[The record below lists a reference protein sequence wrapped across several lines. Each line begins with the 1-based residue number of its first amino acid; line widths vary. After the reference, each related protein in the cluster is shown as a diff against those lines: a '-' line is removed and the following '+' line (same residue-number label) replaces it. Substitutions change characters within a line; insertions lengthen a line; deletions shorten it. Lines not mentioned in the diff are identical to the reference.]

1 MKTLR
6 RLSAFGA
13 LAAVAVGC
21 SDSVAPED
29 VTLADLVGT
38 WNATAVTF
46 EPVGGGEGIEVVG
59 ELGAALSFTIAASGA
74 YTVTVTA
81 PQEQPQINSGT
92 MTVANGVITAT
103 STGPGEDPGFLE
115 ILAFSGDNLTLFS
128 EDEDFDF
135 TDDQIDNPTPATM
148 TMVMVRE

>member
-21 SDSVAPED
+21 SDSIAPED

-46 EPVGGGEGIEVVG
+46 APVGGGEGVDLIGQFGGTVG
-59 ELGAALSFTIAASGA
+59 FTITDGGA
-74 YTVTVTA
+74 YTLTVSVPGEGT
-81 PQEQPQINSGT
+81 EIETGT
-92 MTVANGVITAT
+92 MTVSNGVITAT
-103 STGPGEDPGFLE
+103 PSGGGDPGIFE
-115 ILAFSGDNLTLFS
+115 ILAFGGDNMTLFF
-128 EDEDFDF
+128 EDEEFDF
-135 TDDQIDNPTPATM
+135 TDDQINNPTPATV
-148 TMVMVRE
+148 TLVVVRV